1 MNGCDVKFLDKKMTV
16 QCLKSELQTQRRR
29 QDPDSE
35 LYPEF
40 YTCLSGMTVVF
51 LFVRKVRGQLK
62 DTETVISLCRSQL
75 KPRYFGTRQ

>member
-40 YTCLSGMTVVF
+40 YTCLGGVTVVF
-51 LFVRKVRGQLK
+51 LFVRKV
-62 DTETVISLCRSQL
+62 
-75 KPRYFGTRQ
+75 

>member
-35 LYPEF
+35 FYPEF
-40 YTCLSGMTVVF
+40 YTCLRDMTIVF
-51 LFVRKVRGQLK
+51 VCQK
-62 DTETVISLCRSQL
+62 SLR
-75 KPRYFGTRQ
+75 PT